1 MTDPN
6 ATLVTAA
13 QCAVIVMAGEAFT
26 ARPRIGRGLKR
37 DEIRLN
43 HHRAL
48 ALCSSM
54 ISAQTRSAFV
64 ARENRFTF
72 FRIML

>member
-1 MTDPN
+1 MQKPRWRGAFFNFGARLPIAGVQSQTDR
-6 ATLVTAA
+6 A
-13 QCAVIVMAGEAFT
+13 
-26 ARPRIGRGLKR
+26 LKR

-48 ALCSSM
+48 ALCLSL

-64 ARENRFTF
+64 ARENRYTL